1 MSEIIAAF
9 FILTIPFLIS
19 TVCITA
25 PLSFK
30 ASDAKLELKEDNSGG
45 AVVFERYKP
54 SYSRF
59 TDDLEKDAVT
69 LEWKQFLSFYNIA
82 PENYECTPNRI
93 YYKGQRV
100 IINYKY
106 YHGKYLP
113 WIKEKYIRE
122 YKKIKLEVE

>member
-1 MSEIIAAF
+1 MSEIIATF
-9 FILTIPFLIS
+9 MMLSIPFLIS
-19 TVCITA
+19 TVYIMS
-25 PLSFK
+25 PLSIK
-30 ASDAKLELKEDNSGG
+30 TSEAKSMIKKDNSAG

-93 YYKGQRV
+93 YYKGQR
-100 IINYKY
+100 IILDYKD
-106 YHGKYLP
+106 YHRKYLP
-113 WIKEKYIRE
+113 WIKQKYINE
-122 YKKIKLEVE
+122 YKKIKLEVQ